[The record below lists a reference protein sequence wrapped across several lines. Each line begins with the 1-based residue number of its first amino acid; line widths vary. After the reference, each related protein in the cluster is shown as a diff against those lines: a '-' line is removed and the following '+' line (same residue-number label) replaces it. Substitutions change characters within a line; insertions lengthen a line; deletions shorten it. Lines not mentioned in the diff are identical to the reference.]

1 MANDMISAA
10 RNKTGG
16 CEQPPQQLLTFQL
29 GGEPFAIDIRAIR
42 EIIEFG
48 TLTEVPL
55 MPEFIRGVL
64 NLRGAVVP
72 VIDLAARFGRG
83 RSSTGHRACIV
94 IIEVP
99 AGDDESELQV
109 LGVVVD
115 AVNEVIDVATDT
127 IQPAPAFGAGI
138 RADFIRGM
146 VQLSDRF
153 IIILEVG
160 KVLSLEEMAMLAE
173 IEQGNSE
180 VSSTAE

>member
-1 MANDMISAA
+1 MASDMIGAA
-10 RNKTGG
+10 RHSSAG
-16 CEQPPQQLLTFQL
+16 EQPPQQLLTFQL

-48 TLTEVPL
+48 VLTEVPL

-83 RSSTGHRACIV
+83 RSATGHRACIV

-99 AGDDESELQV
+99 SGEDDGELQV

-115 AVNEVIDVATDT
+115 AVSEVIDVAVDA

-153 IIILEVG
+153 VIILEVG
-160 KVLSLEEMAMLAE
+160 RVLSIEEMALLAE
-173 IEQGNSE
+173 IEEGNPE
-180 VSSTAE
+180 APAAAE